1 VRANRVLTRPRGW
14 AVLVAVVIAVAVPLV
29 GGTLG
34 AAPALSFTLT
44 VKKLVTGV
52 VPPGTTFTVTVSC
65 VTPESTGPG
74 AGSSDATTPTT
85 GTAHT
90 ASDSFPSTITF
101 NANGDPTTT
110 NTGALVVGESCTVA
124 ENPPG
129 TGGAQSVSYGC
140 VTTNDA
146 DVKCLSSQQVKV
158 IPDNSEGAAATITV
172 TNAFP
177 TPTTTTTAPP
187 VVIVA
192 PTFTG

>member
-1 VRANRVLTRPRGW
+1 VRATRALRRPRGW
-14 AVLVAVVIAVAVPLV
+14 AFLVAVVLAAGVPLV

-34 AAPALSFTLT
+34 GAQALSFTLT
-44 VKKLVTGV
+44 VKKVVTGV

-65 VTPESTGPG
+65 VTQDSTGTG

-85 GTAHT
+85 GGAHT

-110 NTGALVVGESCTVA
+110 NTGSLIVGESCTVA

-140 VTTNDA
+140 ATTNA
-146 DVKCLSSQQVKV
+146 SDVACVSNQQVRV
-158 IPDNSEGAAATITV
+158 IPDNSAGGAATITV

-177 TPTTTTTAPP
+177 TPTTAPP
-187 VVIVA
+187 VVVA
-192 PTFTG
+192 APKFTG